1 MTLRASPSLQ
11 QFFRAQ
17 AIKWSSAG
25 LLLTVGFA
33 VPCVLYSAKTAS
45 ERQVLLVAKS
55 AARAFRPL
63 ILQGAVRDAEFQ
75 MKASLEL
82 KKGETALILD
92 PSFQP
97 IYPLDDTGRAR
108 CKTVGNYC
116 WDFSSRQLS
125 FLYPIY
131 FDEERKTDLY
141 GYLAV
146 TLNATMDYSTLL
158 VLVFLLLA
166 AFVGQ
171 AFGLSS
177 ALSQSARL
185 LAGRL
190 NTWAE
195 YLKRTPTASPAP
207 LPVVPFTELSGMQD
221 AVDTLH
227 VEIERLREQTAKEAT
242 VTAQFAL
249 LREIGHDLRT
259 PHSQLAKYFALH
271 LDTVRTTG
279 RANPDEVTRV
289 ERTLKR
295 MGELIRQVRIFQDKP
310 TEVGKDQERACSLVT
325 EVRTIHA
332 DLMNDPEFLEKHISV
347 ELKLNGSPPIAKIS
361 KVGFYRITENL
372 LRNALQ
378 AVQPGAGKL
387 VIEIAT
393 RDGCPTLV
401 VADNGSG
408 IPLEVQSKIFDFD
421 FTTKPSRGTG
431 LGLGIVHRICEQFG
445 ADISFETNVGLG
457 TKFTVKFQR
466 AEQTRSEHPVASEG
480 VAHA

>member
-1 MTLRASPSLQ
+1 MTLRASPSLR

-25 LLLTVGFA
+25 LLLTVGFT

-63 ILQGAVRDAEFQ
+63 ILQGAIRDAEFQ

-82 KKGETALILD
+82 KPGESAVVLD

-97 IYPLDDTGRAR
+97 IYPLDETGRGR
-108 CKTVGNYC
+108 CETVGNYC

-125 FLYPIY
+125 VLYPIY

-146 TLNATMDYSTLL
+146 TINATMDYSTLL
-158 VLVFLLLA
+158 ALVFLLLA
-166 AFVGQ
+166 AFIGQ

-185 LAGRL
+185 LASRL
-190 NTWAE
+190 NTWAD
-195 YLKRTPTASPAP
+195 YLKKSPTASPAP
-207 LPVVPFTELSGMQD
+207 LPVVPFTELSGMQE

-227 VEIERLREQTAKEAT
+227 VEIERLREQTVKEAT

-271 LDTVRTTG
+271 LDTVQSTG
-279 RANPDEVTRV
+279 RINADEVSRV

-310 TEVGKDQERACSLVT
+310 AEAGGVSESCSLVP
-325 EVRTIHA
+325 EIRTILA
-332 DLMNDPEFLEKHISV
+332 DLRSDPEVIEKNISLELQTGTSDC
-347 ELKLNGSPPIAKIS
+347 IAQIS
-361 KVGFYRITENL
+361 KVGFYRIVENL
-372 LRNALQ
+372 VRNAVQ
-378 AVQPGAGKL
+378 AVQPDTGAITIG
-387 VIEIAT
+387 IASVQ
-393 RDGCPTLV
+393 GYSCLSV
-401 VADNGSG
+401 EDNGTG
-408 IPLEVQSKIFDFD
+408 IPPEAQARIFDFE
-421 FTTKPSRGTG
+421 FTTKTARGTG
-431 LGLGIVHRICEQFG
+431 LGLGIVRRICDQFG
-445 ADISFETNVGLG
+445 AEIDFSTKVGTG
-457 TKFTVKFQR
+457 TKFTIRFESAAR
-466 AEQTRSEHPVASEG
+466 ATGPNPPQG
-480 VAHA
+480 VVHAQI